1 MFADRTTRPRPAL
14 LSEQETAALD
24 AIASVV
30 IMRLE
35 RERKAPTSGA
45 APLLIQ
51 IDGPGSRD
59 LVEKVAHYLQL
70 PVADG
75 SGSVS
80 DTEPVTGSPDVDRPE
95 RAWTVIRFDAW
106 QYQRVAPPWWWL
118 ISALDGQLHRQ
129 FRECGAAFLAR
140 KRLRDYGWRIGQFLK
155 DLLPVMPLVLA
166 ALMLWFVSGQL
177 AVSEFLKW
185 AAGLIGG
192 LVTITAFLWSG
203 TNAVRRLLL
212 GSPASEK
219 ATTRTRDPMA
229 DLQQR
234 YSFLIGSSHRPLV
247 MVIDNLD
254 RCRAEYVVELLEG
267 LQTLLKNPD
276 TEVDKTR
283 LVAVLVPAERDWL
296 CDSYL
301 QVYDEFQH
309 AMRQP
314 GRPFGLGFVD
324 RVFELAL
331 RLPPP
336 APADQRAAAPR
347 GVVDEIGGASSEL
360 EIRRLVAGAERRY
373 GGGRPISELRLA
385 AVRRLGKLE
394 LDSSGEQRLDTERV
408 LQELVDA
415 LAPGPSITNQLHA
428 AYCVQRTTQ
437 LLGGRVIDDDHDAI
451 RRLGLWTVL
460 GLRWPLLAESLA
472 RRPEHVELLRQQQGP
487 DGVSGDL
494 EQVFTDPEVAQLT
507 SQRPG
512 LGPDNV
518 RRFTTR
524 MGDDRRRQ
532 AIARVPAEI
541 APVPAGVAL
550 A

>member
-1 MFADRTTRPRPAL
+1 MFADRITRPHLAL

-35 RERKAPTSGA
+35 RERRASTSGA
-45 APLLIQ
+45 TPLLIQ
-51 IDGPGSRD
+51 VDGPGSRD
-59 LVEKVAHYLQL
+59 LVEQVAYYLQL
-70 PVADG
+70 PVAGTDRNA
-75 SGSVS
+75 SDSDSV
-80 DTEPVTGSPDVDRPE
+80 PGPHDVDRPE
-95 RAWTVIRFDAW
+95 QAWTVIRFDAW

-129 FRECGAAFLAR
+129 FRECGAALLAR
-140 KRLRDYGWRIGQFLK
+140 KRLRDYSWRIGQFLR
-155 DLLPVMPLVLA
+155 DLVPVMPLVLA

-177 AVSEFLKW
+177 AVGEFLKW

-192 LVTITAFLWSG
+192 LATIAAFLWSG

-234 YSFLIGSSHRPLV
+234 YSFLIRSSDWPLV

-254 RCRAEYVVELLEG
+254 RCRADYVVELLEG

-276 TEVDKTR
+276 TERDRTR

-301 QVYDEFQH
+301 QVYNEFQH

-324 RVFELAL
+324 RVFGLSL
-331 RLPPP
+331 HLPPP
-336 APADQRAAAPR
+336 APTDQRAAAPQAAL
-347 GVVDEIGGASSEL
+347 DELGRAWSEL

-394 LDSSGEQRLDTERV
+394 LASSGEHRLDTESG
-408 LQELVDA
+408 LQELVNA
-415 LAPGPSITNQLHA
+415 MAPGPSVTNQLHA
-428 AYCVQRTTQ
+428 AYCVERTTQ
-437 LLGGRVIDDDHDAI
+437 LLGGRAIDDDQDAI
-451 RRLGLWTVL
+451 RRLGLWTIL
-460 GLRWPLLAESLA
+460 SLRWPLLAQELA
-472 RRPEHVELLRQQQGP
+472 RRPEHVELLQEHAAP
-487 DGVSGDL
+487 DGVSDDI
-494 EQVFTDPEVAQLT
+494 EQVFTDPEVARLT
-507 SQRPG
+507 SESPG
-512 LGPDNV
+512 LSPDTV
-518 RRFTTR
+518 RRFTSR
-524 MGDDRRRQ
+524 MGEDRHPQ
-532 AIARVPAEI
+532 ALTPA
-541 APVPAGVAL
+541 PAGVAL